1 MLALIAKETQNKIK
15 MLHNKSL
22 NERSLLILNR
32 IEEVINENPFNKI
45 KITKAEIFN
54 YVCKKMN

>member
-1 MLALIAKETQNKIK
+1 MSALIAKETQNKIK

-22 NERSLLILNR
+22 NERSLLFLNR